1 MSLSNKFQQR
11 PFVIEGTQVGNH
23 RPPYVIA
30 EIAQT
35 HEGSLGAAMAFI
47 DLAKECGAD
56 AVKFQTHIAAEEST
70 AREPWRKRF
79 SHQDETRF
87 DYWKRMEFTF
97 AQWQLLKRHADDVGI
112 AFISSPFSVKACEWL
127 HELGM
132 RTWKIASGEV
142 HNRQLMDWILATN
155 DPIILSSGLS
165 LSDESRRVMCE
176 LTDGD
181 RQVAFLH
188 CTTQYPTPA
197 SQIGLNVFSAFK
209 REFSGLPVGLSDHS
223 GQIYPALVAT
233 YLGADIIEVHLT
245 MHARMFGPD
254 VKSSLNPE
262 QLRELVQGTRFAWEM
277 RNHPV
282 DKSEQLDALQ
292 KERNIFTRS
301 LVAARDL
308 AAGETLIA
316 AMVAY
321 KKPGGG
327 LPYEALSKLIGKTLR
342 CSIARDE
349 PLSLNDVE

>member
-1 MSLSNKFQQR
+1 MNNTLHQR
-11 PFVIEGTQVGNH
+11 PFVIEGTPVGGE

-35 HEGSLGAAMAFI
+35 HDGSLGTALAFI

-56 AVKFQTHIAAEEST
+56 AIKFQTHIAAEEST
-70 AREPWRKRF
+70 LREPWRKRF
-79 SHQDETRF
+79 SHQDDSRY

-97 AQWQLLKRHADDVGI
+97 AQWQLLKRYADEVGI

-127 HELGM
+127 REVGM

-142 HNRQLMDWILATN
+142 HNRELMNWILATG

-165 LSDESRRVMCE
+165 LGDESRRLMKE
-176 LTDGD
+176 LRAGD

-197 SQIGLNVFSAFK
+197 SQVGLNVFSDFK
-209 REFSGLPVGLSDHS
+209 REFSDVPVGLSDHS
-223 GQIYPALVAT
+223 GQIHPAVVAT

-245 MHARMFGPD
+245 MHACMFGPD
-254 VKSSLNPE
+254 VKSSLTPE
-262 QLRELVQGTRFAWEM
+262 QLKDLVQGTRFAWEM
-277 RNHPV
+277 RKHPV
-282 DKSEQLDALQ
+282 DKSEQLAGLQ
-292 KERNIFTRS
+292 KERSIFTRS

-308 AAGETLIA
+308 AEGEILVA
-316 AMVAY
+316 EAVAY

-327 LPYEALSKLIGKTLR
+327 LPYEDLPLLIGKTLR
-342 CSIARDE
+342 RSISRDE
-349 PLSLNDVE
+349 PLSLNDVD

>member
-1 MSLSNKFQQR
+1 MNSTSLRQ
-11 PFVIEGTQVGNH
+11 PFVIEGTSVGVD

-35 HEGSLGAAMAFI
+35 HDGSLGCALAFI

-56 AVKFQTHIAAEEST
+56 AIKFQTHIAAEEST

-79 SHQDETRF
+79 SHQDESRY
-87 DYWKRMEFTF
+87 DYWRRMEFTF
-97 AQWQLLKRHADDVGI
+97 AQWQVLKRHADEVGI

-127 HELGM
+127 RELGM

-142 HNRQLMDWILATN
+142 HNRELMDWILATG

-165 LSDESRRVMCE
+165 LGDESRRMMAE
-176 LTDGD
+176 LRGGA

-188 CTTQYPTPA
+188 CTTQYPTPP
-197 SQIGLNVFSAFK
+197 SQVGLNVFSEFK
-209 REFSGLPVGLSDHS
+209 REFEDIPVGLSDHS
-223 GQIYPALVAT
+223 GQIHPAVVAT

-245 MHARMFGPD
+245 MHTRMFGPD
-254 VKSSLNPE
+254 VKSSLTPE
-262 QLRELVQGTRFAWEM
+262 QLKQLVQGTQFAWEM

-282 DKSEQLDALQ
+282 DKSVQLAGLQ
-292 KERNIFTRS
+292 NERSIFTRS

-308 AAGETLIA
+308 AAGELLLA
-316 AMVAY
+316 ESVAY

-327 LPYEALSKLIGKTLR
+327 LPYEDLPRLTGRTLR
-342 CSIARDE
+342 RSVARDE
-349 PLSLNDVE
+349 PLSLDDVE